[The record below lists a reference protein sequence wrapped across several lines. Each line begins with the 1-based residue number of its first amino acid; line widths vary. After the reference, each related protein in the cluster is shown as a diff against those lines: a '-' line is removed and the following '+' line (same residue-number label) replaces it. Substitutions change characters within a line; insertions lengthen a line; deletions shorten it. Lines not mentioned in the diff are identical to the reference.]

1 MCLNDNPLAVLAG
14 VSKEEGV
21 VMVSI
26 FEDSINKEKFKI
38 FTNQIRSKYH
48 KDKICFYFDNLSVHR
63 SYDVRR
69 HLETNN
75 IPYIFCPAYSPDYN
89 GIESVFSIYKNQLKR
104 ERLKALA
111 NERPID
117 LE

>member
-1 MCLNDNPLAVLAG
+1 MCLNDNPLAVLVG

-21 VMVSI
+21 DMVMI

-38 FTNQIRSKYH
+38 FIDKVRSKY
-48 KDKICFYFDNLSVHR
+48 KNDKLCFYFDNLSVHR

-75 IPYIFCPAYSPDYN
+75 ITYIFCPAYSPDFN

>member
-63 SYDVRR
+63 SYDVRS

-89 GIESVFSIYKNQLKR
+89 GIESVFSIYKN
-104 ERLKALA
+104 
-111 NERPID
+111 
-117 LE
+117 

>member
-111 NERPID
+111 NDREID